1 MNNHEKEM
9 IARLEAMP
17 LNEARR
23 EIASGGTAFGNIGSP
38 DHAFCSSWLGAK
50 EATSND
56 KRTEE
61 TLLIARW
68 GIAIAIAALVLSV
81 ISIGVA
87 LFK

>member
-23 EIASGGTAFGNIGSP
+23 ETASGAFGDIGSP
-38 DHAFCSSWLGAK
+38 NHAFCSSWLGAK
-50 EATSND
+50 EVTSND
-56 KRTEE
+56 KRAEE

-68 GIAIAIAALVLSV
+68 GIAIAIAALA
-81 ISIGVA
+81 GC
-87 LFK
+87 